1 MTGNIVSRRYARA
14 LFSVGQKQGE
24 ADLAAYGKALTEL
37 SQILED
43 SPEALRL
50 FQNPV
55 FSAAEKKAVLEK
67 LLEKT
72 SAGPVVKNFC
82 SLLADKERLSSI
94 PEIANDYA
102 GMLDAA
108 QGVVRGKLVTAIKL
122 AQKRQKEIRERLEKQ
137 LERKLVLDFEI
148 DKNILGGVVLQV
160 GDKVLDASIRAQLQ
174 MMKEQ
179 IKRGV

>member
-1 MTGNIVSRRYARA
+1 MTGNIVSRRYAKA

-24 ADLAAYGKALTEL
+24 ADLAAYGKALADL

-55 FSAAEKKAVLEK
+55 FSADEKKAVLDK
-67 LLEKT
+67 LLEKI

-82 SLLADKERLSSI
+82 NLLADKGRLDCL
-94 PEIANDYA
+94 PEIASDYS
-102 GMLDAA
+102 GMLDTI

-122 AQKRQKEIRERLEKQ
+122 TDKRQVEIKERLETQ
-137 LERKLVLDFEI
+137 LKCKLELEFAMNND
-148 DKNILGGVVLQV
+148 ILGGVVLQV

>member
-1 MTGNIVSRRYARA
+1 MTGNIVSRRYAKA

-55 FSAAEKKAVLEK
+55 FSAEEKKAVLGK

-82 SLLADKERLSSI
+82 SLLADKGRLPVI
-94 PEIANDYA
+94 PEIASDYA
-102 GMLDAA
+102 GMLDNV

-122 AQKRQKEIRERLEKQ
+122 TVKRQKEIKARLEEQ
-137 LERKLVLDFEI
+137 LKSKLELEFGM
-148 DKNILGGVVLQV
+148 DKDILGGVVLQV

>member
-1 MTGNIVSRRYARA
+1 MTGNIVSRRYAKA

-55 FSAAEKKAVLEK
+55 FSAEEKKSVLDK

-82 SLLADKERLSSI
+82 NLLADKGRLSYI
-94 PEIANDYA
+94 PEIASDYS
-102 GMLDAA
+102 GMLDAV

-122 AQKRQKEIRERLEKQ
+122 TQKRQSEIKERLEDQ
-137 LERKLVLDFEI
+137 LKCKLELEFAMNND
-148 DKNILGGVVLQV
+148 ILGGVVLQV

>member
-1 MTGNIVSRRYARA
+1 MTGNIVSRRYAKA
-14 LFSVGQKQGE
+14 LFSVGQKQGDSE
-24 ADLAAYGKALTEL
+24 LAAFGKALSEL

-55 FSAAEKKAVLEK
+55 FSADEKKAVLAK

-82 SLLADKERLSSI
+82 SLLADKGRL
-94 PEIANDYA
+94 PALPAIASDFA
-102 GMLDAA
+102 GMLDKV

-122 AQKRQKEIRERLEKQ
+122 AAKRQSDIKIKLEEQ
-137 LERKLVLDFEI
+137 LQCKLELDFGV
-148 DKNILGGVVLQV
+148 DKDILGGVVLTV